1 MLKSTSCGSLRQ
13 KDAGQTVKLAGWV
26 HRRRDHGS
34 LIFIDIRD
42 RDGLTQVV
50 FNPEIAP
57 DAHRTAEQFR
67 NEWVVQVEGE
77 VAIRPEGTI
86 NSNIPTGD
94 IEVVASES
102 VVLNESMTP
111 PFYVNDDSEVDE
123 LLRMQYRYLDLRRP
137 GMRDM
142 LILRHKVVKFM
153 RDFLDDRGFLEIETP
168 ILIKSTPE
176 GARDYLV
183 PSRLYPGSFYAL
195 PQSPQQLK
203 QLLMVAGVERYFQIA
218 RCFRDEDPRADRQ
231 AEFTQLDLEMS
242 FAEQEDI
249 LTLIEELYTELIE
262 TIMPDKKLTKPF
274 PRLTY
279 RDALD
284 RYGIDK
290 PDLRYGM
297 EMANLNDFAET
308 TDFRVFRSAVQSGGI
323 IKGFAAPGLASY
335 SRRQTDELIDFAR
348 DRGAAG
354 LVTIALQGEPG
365 PIDGLAAEQ
374 VRSAAS
380 RFLTL
385 DQIKD
390 IAGRTGAQ
398 VGDMILI
405 VAGPE
410 KTTNAAL
417 GSLRHELGS
426 RLKLADPD
434 EVKLAFIVDFPL
446 FEYDENAGRWD
457 ASHHPFTSPKP
468 GHEQYIETDPGRVLA
483 NCYDL
488 VGNGEELGSGSIRV
502 HDRGLQERIFG
513 VLGYTESQVEERFGQ
528 LVRAFQ
534 YGAPPHGG
542 IAPGIDRLL
551 MVLTNR
557 DNIRDVIAF
566 PKTQN
571 GIDPLF
577 GAPGTVDQSQ
587 LDDLHLSLVS
597 DVNVAT

>member
-1 MLKSTSCGSLRQ
+1 MLKSTSCGSLRR
-13 KDAGQTVKLAGWV
+13 KDAGQTVQLAGWV

-57 DAHRTAEQFR
+57 DAHRIAEQFR

-77 VAIRPEGTI
+77 VAVRPEGTA
-86 NSNIPTGD
+86 NSSIPTGEV
-94 IEVVASES
+94 EVVASGT
-102 VVLNESMTP
+102 VVLNESLTP

-123 LLRMQYRYLDLRRP
+123 LLRLQYRYLDLRRP
-137 GMRDM
+137 GMRDV
-142 LILRHKVVKFM
+142 LILRHKIVKFI
-153 RDFLDDRGFLEIETP
+153 RDFLDDRGFIEVETP

-242 FAEQEDI
+242 FVEQEDV
-249 LTLIEELYTELIE
+249 LSLIEELYTEMIE
-262 TIMPDKKLTKPF
+262 TLTPEKKLTKPF
-274 PRLTY
+274 PRLTH
-279 RDALD
+279 AESLE
-284 RYGIDK
+284 RYAIDK

-297 EMANLNDFAET
+297 EMENLNDFAET
-308 TDFRVFRSAVQSGGI
+308 TEFRVFQSAVQSGGI

-335 SRRQTDELIDFAR
+335 SRRQTDELIGFAR
-348 DRGAAG
+348 ARGAAG
-354 LVTIALQGEPG
+354 LVTIALQGEPA
-365 PIDGLAAEQ
+365 PVEGLTIEQ

-380 RFLTL
+380 RFLSL

-390 IAGRTGAQ
+390 VARRTDAQ
-398 VGDMILI
+398 IGDMILI

-417 GSLRHELGS
+417 GALRHELGS
-426 RLKLADPD
+426 RLELADPD

-446 FEYDENAGRWD
+446 FEYNEDAGRWD

-468 GHEQYIETDPGRVLA
+468 GHEQYIETDPGRVVA

-488 VGNGEELGSGSIRV
+488 IGNGAELGSGSIRV
-502 HDRGLQERIFG
+502 HDRKLQERIFG
-513 VLGYTESQVEERFGQ
+513 VLGYSESEVEERFGQ

-542 IAPGIDRLL
+542 IAPGIDRLI

-577 GAPGTVDQSQ
+577 GAPGAVDQSQ
-587 LDDLHLSLVS
+587 LDELRLSVVPVP
-597 DVNVAT
+597 DAD

>member
-1 MLKSTSCGSLRQ
+1 MLKSTSCGSLRR
-13 KDAGQTVKLAGWV
+13 KDAGQTVQLAGWV

-57 DAHRTAEQFR
+57 DAHRIAEQFR

-77 VAIRPEGTI
+77 VAVRPEGTA
-86 NSNIPTGD
+86 NSSIPTGEV
-94 IEVVASES
+94 EVVASGT
-102 VVLNESMTP
+102 VVLNESLTP

-123 LLRMQYRYLDLRRP
+123 LLRLQYRYLDLRRP
-137 GMRDM
+137 GMRDV
-142 LILRHKVVKFM
+142 LILRHKIVKFI
-153 RDFLDDRGFLEIETP
+153 RDFLDDRGFIEVETP

-242 FAEQEDI
+242 FVEQEDV
-249 LTLIEELYTELIE
+249 LSLIEELYTELIE
-262 TIMPDKKLTKPF
+262 TLTPEKKLTKPF
-274 PRLTY
+274 PRLTH
-279 RDALD
+279 AESLE
-284 RYGIDK
+284 RYAIDK

-297 EMANLNDFAET
+297 EMENLNDFAET
-308 TDFRVFRSAVQSGGI
+308 TEFRVFQSAVQSGGI

-335 SRRQTDELIDFAR
+335 SRRQTDELIGFAR
-348 DRGAAG
+348 ARGAAG
-354 LVTIALQGEPG
+354 LVTIALQGEPA
-365 PIDGLAAEQ
+365 PVEGLTIEQ

-380 RFLTL
+380 RFLSL

-390 IAGRTGAQ
+390 VARRTDAQ
-398 VGDMILI
+398 IGDMILI

-417 GSLRHELGS
+417 GALRHELGS
-426 RLKLADPD
+426 RLELADPD

-446 FEYDENAGRWD
+446 FEYNEDAGRWD

-468 GHEQYIETDPGRVLA
+468 GHEQYIETDPGRVVA

-488 VGNGEELGSGSIRV
+488 IGNGAELGSGSIRV
-502 HDRGLQERIFG
+502 HDRKLQERIFG
-513 VLGYTESQVEERFGQ
+513 VLGYSESEVEERFGQ

-542 IAPGIDRLL
+542 IAPGIDRLI

-577 GAPGTVDQSQ
+577 GAPGAVDQSQ
-587 LDDLHLSLVS
+587 LDELRLSVVPVP
-597 DVNVAT
+597 DAD